1 MVFYLFFLRLLAFPT
16 GPSFQH
22 SEHSGRNLPSAIWP
36 RSSPEPAEN
45 ITRRVD
51 TRYNSQPA
59 RHSLSQAFHE
69 KNGRRPL
76 IGPDP
81 SRYCALIGLDWCSL
95 LHLITFIIFVSSII
109 KLSCNNKFLTE
120 IYMSLQHINLKTCIL
135 VSSSVVDKNCF

>member
-1 MVFYLFFLRLLAFPT
+1 MVFYLFFLRLLASFPT
-16 GPSFQH
+16 GPSFQY

-59 RHSLSQAFHE
+59 R
-69 KNGRRPL
+69 RPL

-95 LHLITFIIFVSSII
+95 LHLITFITFVSSII
-109 KLSCNNKFLTE
+109 KLSCNNKFLKE